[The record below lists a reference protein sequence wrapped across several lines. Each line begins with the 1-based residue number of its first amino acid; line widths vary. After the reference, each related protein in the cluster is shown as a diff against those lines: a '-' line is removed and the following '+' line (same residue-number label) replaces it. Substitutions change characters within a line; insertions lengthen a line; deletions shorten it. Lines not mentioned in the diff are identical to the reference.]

1 MSISRIFDI
10 SKRSLLSHQAAINT
24 TAKNISN
31 VNTEG
36 YKRRQVDLS
45 KLGIGFSGINGTQS
59 PKAITRIRQRFA
71 EVQLYQENHELGK
84 YTSKQMLLT
93 RVEDIYGEPRES
105 ALSNTLAQFW
115 SSWGE
120 LANDPENNAARS
132 RVKDKGQMLALTL
145 NSLYNDMTEFQ
156 RQIGMDVQDKVAEVN
171 RLSRQIFKI
180 NKQIGSSTTNDL
192 LDERDV
198 LIGKLSSLIDVDVRE
213 KSGQEVTISTGGNI
227 LVSASIQSNI
237 EVNIQNQGADYSI
250 DIKLTETDKPL
261 TIRSGELGGLLETV
275 NEILPSQIDQ
285 INTLAI
291 TIAENVNSLHQ
302 TGYDL
307 NDNSGFYFF
316 KNGITSAGDFALNN
330 SIINNPTLIVTSDV
344 IGEAGNGTIAQNIS
358 NLRNMGLIDNQS
370 TADYYNSM
378 ISHIGNSVQEVTFLK
393 RSQEK
398 VVQSLR
404 NQRDSVSAVSL
415 DEEMTKLI
423 EYQRGYQA
431 ATKMIITA
439 NEMVQTLLNLI

>member
-10 SKRSLLSHQAAINT
+10 SKRSLFSHQAAIDT

-59 PKAITRIRQRFA
+59 SKAITRIRQRFA

-84 YTSKQMLLT
+84 YTSKQTLLT

-105 ALSNTLAQFW
+105 ALSSTLSQFW
-115 SSWGE
+115 NSWDE

-132 RVKDKGQMLALTL
+132 RVKDKGQLLAHTF

-171 RLSRQIFKI
+171 RLTRQIYKI
-180 NKQIGSSTTNDL
+180 NQQIGSSATNDL

-198 LIGKLSSLIDVDVRE
+198 LVGKLSSLIDVDVRE
-213 KSGQEVTISTGGNI
+213 KSGQTVTISTNGNI
-227 LVSASIQSNI
+227 LVSASVQSNI
-237 EVNIQNQGADYSI
+237 EVNIQNRGSDYSI
-250 DIKLTETDKPL
+250 ESKLTDTGKAL

-275 NEILPSQIDQ
+275 NEIIPSQIDQ
-285 INTLAI
+285 VNNMAM
-291 TIAENVNSLHQ
+291 TIAKNVNSLHQ
-302 TGYDL
+302 SGYDL
-307 NDNSGFYFF
+307 NDNSGFDFF
-316 KNGITSAGDFALNN
+316 KSGITNAGDFVLND
-330 SIINNPTLIVTSDV
+330 SIINDPTLIVTSDA
-344 IGEAGNGTIAQNIS
+344 IGETGNGTIAQNIS
-358 NLRNMGLIDNQS
+358 NLRNMSLIDNQS
-370 TADYYNSM
+370 VSDYYNSM
-378 ISHIGNSVQEVTFLK
+378 ISHVGNSVQEVTFLK

-431 ATKMIITA
+431 ATKMIVTA
-439 NEMVQTLLNLI
+439 NEMVQILLNLI